1 MNFEETA
8 GPTTLSNEP
17 MPMSTFKKSIL
28 DFKNNDGMK
37 DEIGGPESK
46 DKTSVVDNIETPD
59 VQLGGPGW
67 GGRRKSRRSKKSTR
81 RNKTKRKVN
90 KSRKSRKSRK

>member
-46 DKTSVVDNIETPD
+46 DARNIEPPD

-81 RNKTKRKVN
+81 RNKTKRK
-90 KSRKSRKSRK
+90 KSRKSRK